1 MKNKI
6 LELLQEINPTYSY
19 ELSND
24 FIGDGLIDS
33 FDIINLVVSI
43 DEVFNVSVPGTEITP
58 ENFTNIDSIAKL
70 LEKLNYA
77 RGV

>member
-6 LELLQEINPTYSY
+6 LALLQDINPAYSY
-19 ELSND
+19 EHSND

-33 FDIINLVVSI
+33 FDIINLVVAL

-58 ENFTNIDSIAKL
+58 ENFKNIDTIAELIKKL
-70 LEKLNYA
+70 DNA
-77 RGV
+77 RSL